1 MPRNRSARVA
11 VLGSSAQRPVAA
23 GYSSRAGSAL
33 KRRLV
38 LGCLVLLSLVLIT
51 LYFRGGENGVAHD
64 LQDKGAQALR
74 PFQVVADRVASPFED
89 AYAYF
94 DGLFEAKE
102 ENEELRDELD
112 RLRLQAI
119 QNQTAAAEVDELKA
133 LLQFSEGPTFP
144 RDFAYVAARVTTWA
158 PAAFQR
164 QIGIA
169 AGSADGIRVNDPVV
183 TRDGLVGQVTRVT
196 TSTAQVTLL
205 TDRNSAVSSLDLITN
220 ARGLI
225 RHGQARGDTLVF
237 DRVPKDEE
245 VYEGDV
251 IVTAGT
257 AAGSEFPSLFP
268 KGIQIG
274 EVTSVGQTDASLYK
288 QIQVKPFVDFSELD
302 AVLVLV
308 AQERP

>member
-1 MPRNRSARVA
+1 MA

-23 GYSSRAGSAL
+23 GFPSRAGSAL

-51 LYFRGGENGVAHD
+51 LYFRESQNGLAHD
-64 LQDKGAQALR
+64 IQDGGARILR
-74 PFQVVADRVASPFED
+74 PFEVAADRVASPFED
-89 AYAYF
+89 AYGYF
-94 DGLFEAKE
+94 DGLFSAKE
-102 ENEELRDELD
+102 ENAQLRDELD

-119 QNQTAAAEVDELKA
+119 RNQTAAAEAAALKEQ
-133 LLQFSEGPTFP
+133 LQFVEGPSFP
-144 RDFAYVAARVTTWA
+144 DDYAYVATRVVTWA
-158 PAAFQR
+158 PAPFQQ
-164 QIGIA
+164 QIGLA

-183 TRDGLVGQVTRVT
+183 TRDGLVGLVTKVT
-196 TSTAQVTLL
+196 SRTSQVTLL
-205 TDRNSAVSSLDLITN
+205 TDRNSAVSSTDLMTS

-257 AAGSEFPSLFP
+257 AAGSEYASLFP

-274 EVTSVGQTDASLYK
+274 EVTSVGQTDTDSYK
-288 QIQVKPFVDFSELD
+288 QVQVKPFVDFGELD

-308 AQERP
+308 QEG

>member
-1 MPRNRSARVA
+1 MA

-23 GYSSRAGSAL
+23 GFSSRAGSAL

-38 LGCLVLLSLVLIT
+38 LGCLVLASLVLIT
-51 LYFRGGENGVAHD
+51 LYFRESDGGFAHD
-64 LQDKGAQALR
+64 LQDVGARVLR
-74 PFQVVADRVASPFED
+74 PFEVAADRVASPFED

-102 ENEELRDELD
+102 ENERLRDELD
-112 RLRLQAI
+112 RMRLQAI
-119 QNQTAAAEVDELKA
+119 RNQTAAAENEKLKA
-133 LLQFSEGPTFP
+133 QLQYVEGPAFP
-144 RDFAYVAARVTTWA
+144 RDYGYVAARVITWA
-158 PAAFQR
+158 PALFQR

-169 AGSADGIRVNDPVV
+169 AGEAQGIRLNDPVV
-183 TRDGLVGQVTRVT
+183 TRDGLVGQVTKVT
-196 TSTAQVTLL
+196 TDTAQVTLL
-205 TDRNSAVSSLDLITN
+205 TDRNSAVSSIDLMTN

-225 RHGQARGDTLVF
+225 RHGQARGDTLVL

-251 IVTAGT
+251 VVTAGT
-257 AAGSEFPSLFP
+257 QPGEYPSLFP

-274 EVTSVGQTDASLYK
+274 EVTSVGQTDTDLYK
-288 QIQVKPFVDFSELD
+288 QIQVTPFVDFSELE

-308 AQERP
+308 AVTPRSVGP